1 MSESSGGSGALTG
14 RSGPPDGHS
23 GCRIREFAQWDRL
36 MLEHEREYLSRY
48 MAHLSPFLKDAAS
61 TDLMH
66 DITDIDYLL
75 QQMAPRVEVP

>member
-1 MSESSGGSGALTG
+1 
-14 RSGPPDGHS
+14 
-23 GCRIREFAQWDRL
+23 